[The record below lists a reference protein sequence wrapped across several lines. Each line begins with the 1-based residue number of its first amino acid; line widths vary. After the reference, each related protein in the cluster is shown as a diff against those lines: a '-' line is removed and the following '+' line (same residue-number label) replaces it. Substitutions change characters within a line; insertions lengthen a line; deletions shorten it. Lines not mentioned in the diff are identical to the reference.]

1 MDIFDHSRVE
11 REGARAA
18 ARGASWRANPFLL
31 RDNMPHATGESL
43 ADWSGLHDAWQ
54 RGFEGYFQLGP
65 DFARRR
71 KEPLSA
77 AVLKAL
83 VARRLHWLSA
93 GPRAHAAANPGS
105 VPRIPVPTEHERDP
119 AGRNWDMAPL
129 GSGAGQDVQ
138 VQVDYRAV
146 VERLRRQ
153 YDIAQPAAGA
163 CGWPAMA
170 ALQAAGAA
178 PAGSAT
184 EGCRLTQQTAAA
196 CAYPD
201 GQAAVDAAEPGAP
214 PATTEPDPQRLREL
228 GIRRIG
234 WRYEYRGYRYDHLA
248 DALAYAKLPRNA
260 DDLRE
265 SVQAPLAADEPPQT
279 PCAQDLALMAAWDI
293 TFESG
298 VYRFGAY
305 RYDRLADAV
314 AYAALLAQRRAQDS
328 GSTC

>member
-1 MDIFDHSRVE
+1 MDIFDQSRVE

-18 ARGASWRANPFLL
+18 
-31 RDNMPHATGESL
+31 
-43 ADWSGLHDAWQ
+43 
-54 RGFEGYFQLGP
+54 
-65 DFARRR
+65 
-71 KEPLSA
+71 
-77 AVLKAL
+77 
-83 VARRLHWLSA
+83 
-93 GPRAHAAANPGS
+93 
-105 VPRIPVPTEHERDP
+105 
-119 AGRNWDMAPL
+119 
-129 GSGAGQDVQ
+129 
-138 VQVDYRAV
+138 

-153 YDIAQPAAGA
+153 YDNA
-163 CGWPAMA
+163 WS
-170 ALQAAGAA
+170 AAGAA

-184 EGCRLTQQTAAA
+184 EGCGLTPQTAVAGPS
-196 CAYPD
+196 PD

-214 PATTEPDPQRLREL
+214 SASTEPDPQRLREL

-260 DDLRE
+260 DALRE
-265 SVQAPLAADEPPQT
+265 SVQAPLAADEPPQM